1 MGFFPYIYSLKN
13 INMKIW
19 TVTFND
25 GGWYSGPR
33 PNFTIVSESQKEAI
47 AKVLEENPIYKN
59 GYDVWASEFK
69 IDGYVIEVYDE
80 KSYNRD
86 KTLKQIL

>member
-1 MGFFPYIYSLKN
+1 
-13 INMKIW
+13 MKIW
-19 TVTFND
+19 VVTFND
-25 GGWYSGPR
+25 GGWHSGPR
-33 PNFTIVSESQKEAI
+33 PNFTVVSESKQSAI
-47 AKVLEENPIYKN
+47 DKVLEDNPNYRR

-86 KTLKQIL
+86 KTLKQII